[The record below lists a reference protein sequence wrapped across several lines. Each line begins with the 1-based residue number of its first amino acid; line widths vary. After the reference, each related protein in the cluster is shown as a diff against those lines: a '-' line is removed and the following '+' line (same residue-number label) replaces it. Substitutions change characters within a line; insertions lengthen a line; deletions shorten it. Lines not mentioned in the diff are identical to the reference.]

1 MARKRLADLVQEE
14 ANKNTVS
21 DQDTTTA
28 SVIDVTAIP
37 VEDSWADE
45 ESNTELKSKSK
56 TKDTSIKE
64 TTEESSEGTHLSKAD
79 LEATIQELN
88 ELIAQVH
95 QNEANLQREVEELQS
110 ALSEQKALS
119 ERSEKALAEHKA
131 KSDRS
136 DKELKEAK
144 KTALQLA
151 EANSQ
156 LTAEIEELK
165 QTIAQLEQQKQP
177 QQQQKQ
183 VKEKPAAITKAPNQY
198 RKSYGTLER
207 LQVQPSVE
215 QSHSSDTTSPMWLL
229 D

>member
-14 ANKNTVS
+14 AKKNTTS

-28 SVIDVTAIP
+28 SVIDVTATP
-37 VEDSWADE
+37 VEDSWDDVESDTESKFE
-45 ESNTELKSKSK
+45 EK
-56 TKDTSIKE
+56 TKDISIQE
-64 TTEESSEGTHLSKAD
+64 TTSDSSESTHLSKAD
-79 LEATIQELN
+79 LEVTIQELN

-110 ALSEQKALS
+110 ALSEEKALS
-119 ERSEKALAEHKA
+119 ERAEKALAEQKA
-131 KSDRS
+131 LSDRS
-136 DKELKEAK
+136 NKELKEAK

-156 LTAEIEELK
+156 LTVEIEELK

-183 VKEKPAAITKAPNQY
+183 VKDKPAAITKAPIQY

-215 QSHSSDTTSPMWLL
+215 QSHSSDTSSPMWLL